1 MTWFLEWIG
10 CRKLILSLIANLIHL
25 KLQSKVFNVSFWF
38 YFVDLVLVY
47 RYAYVFVRLCLD
59 VHVVHVVLLR
69 IRYDSCYAV
78 SSTHWA
84 APQHT
89 IGPPVL

>member
-1 MTWFLEWIG
+1 MDPMLNEIIM
-10 CRKLILSLIANLIHL
+10 LAL
-25 KLQSKVFNVSFWF
+25 KLKENAAYAISFWF
-38 YFVDLVLVY
+38 SFVDCVLVY

-59 VHVVHVVLLR
+59 VHVVRVVLLR
-69 IRYDSCYAV
+69 IGHDSRYAV

-89 IGPPVL
+89 LGPPVL